1 MIKKTIIRVI
11 VIVLVFFG
19 SFACFSRLMNSD
31 NIDKTMKL
39 ADCTLPVISAYCGD
53 EQINY
58 MSGYTKQMQ
67 GQYMRDTITPLD
79 SENKLDIQI
88 NTFGETIQSVGFEV
102 RSLDTQRLIED
113 SVVDDFEATNED
125 KRVRLNI
132 QDLLSDNTEYLLIVK
147 LSTQKHENVYYYTRI
162 VKSSE
167 YYPEEKMKF
176 ALNFNEKTF
185 EKSEDIVSNLES
197 NSSGDNSNFN
207 FVNINSSFSQVTYGD
222 LNIQKT
228 GTMQVQLQELN
239 SQTAVI
245 VLKYTAQ
252 AQNDAGENEEYNMR
266 EFYRVRY
273 TKDRMYLLEFERTM
287 DEIFDENNK
296 VYYSK
301 ALSLGIANSD
311 VEYMSNS
318 EGSIVSFVQQGNI
331 YSYDSSSNTIS
342 KIYGFSGGD
351 DIRYNNQDHDVKIIS
366 VDESG
371 STDFIVTGYMARGT
385 HEGQTGVAIFHY
397 DSVINGV
404 EEKLFIESDKSY
416 QVLRSEIGD
425 LAYISTKGVLYIGF
439 SEDVYEIS
447 LESEQYDI
455 LVDGSENGEFVVSKD
470 NVYMAWQ
477 QESSDFEATN
487 LNVLDFDN
495 GTVNTITTDENE
507 RIKPIG
513 FMGHDIVYGVAR
525 VSDIQAGGNSVFPM
539 YKVIIQNEKN
549 EIIKEYQ
556 PSGVFITSG
565 KIVDNM
571 IELDRM
577 SFDGNSYQTA
587 DSDQIVHSIKEEDSK
602 VTLASITT
610 DKKKKEFQLQFGREL
625 KEKMPTCLYPKLVIY
640 DKKEDMKLDIVHET
654 PVYYVYAKG
663 NLDNIYTNA
672 VLAVSRASDIAG
684 TVVTENQTC
693 IYERT
698 KKTDKLQ
705 LDKLPTVSVSD
716 KMDSLTACVEA
727 VCEYYQLSVDVSS
740 EVAAGKPP
748 LDVLKYALGQERV
761 VDLTGQSL
769 DNVLYMVSSGYPVIV
784 KNGDNSYG
792 VIAGYNALNTI
803 LMNPSENKTG
813 FVGME
818 DSRKMFSGAGNVF
831 IGCIR

>member
-1 MIKKTIIRVI
+1 MCWI
-11 VIVLVFFG
+11 
-19 SFACFSRLMNSD
+19 
-31 NIDKTMKL
+31 
-39 ADCTLPVISAYCGD
+39 
-53 EQINY
+53 
-58 MSGYTKQMQ
+58 
-67 GQYMRDTITPLD
+67 
-79 SENKLDIQI
+79 
-88 NTFGETIQSVGFEV
+88 
-102 RSLDTQRLIED
+102 
-113 SVVDDFEATNED
+113 
-125 KRVRLNI
+125 
-132 QDLLSDNTEYLLIVK
+132 
-147 LSTQKHENVYYYTRI
+147 
-162 VKSSE
+162 
-167 YYPEEKMKF
+167 
-176 ALNFNEKTF
+176 
-185 EKSEDIVSNLES
+185 
-197 NSSGDNSNFN
+197 
-207 FVNINSSFSQVTYGD
+207 
-222 LNIQKT
+222 
-228 GTMQVQLQELN
+228 
-239 SQTAVI
+239 
-245 VLKYTAQ
+245 
-252 AQNDAGENEEYNMR
+252 
-266 EFYRVRY
+266 
-273 TKDRMYLLEFERTM
+273 
-287 DEIFDENNK
+287 
-296 VYYSK
+296 
-301 ALSLGIANSD
+301 
-311 VEYMSNS
+311 
-318 EGSIVSFVQQGNI
+318 
-331 YSYDSSSNTIS
+331 
-342 KIYGFSGGD
+342 
-351 DIRYNNQDHDVKIIS
+351 
-366 VDESG
+366 
-371 STDFIVTGYMARGT
+371 
-385 HEGQTGVAIFHY
+385 
-397 DSVINGV
+397 
-404 EEKLFIESDKSY
+404 
-416 QVLRSEIGD
+416 
-425 LAYISTKGVLYIGF
+425 
-439 SEDVYEIS
+439 
-447 LESEQYDI
+447 
-455 LVDGSENGEFVVSKD
+455 
-470 NVYMAWQ
+470 
-477 QESSDFEATN
+477 
-487 LNVLDFDN
+487 FDN

-698 KKTDKLQ
+698 KKTDKIQ

-740 EVAAGKPP
+740 EVAAGKSP

-769 DNVLYMVSSGYPVIV
+769 ENVLYMVSSGYPVIV

-792 VIAGYNALNTI
+792 VLAGYS
-803 LMNPSENKTG
+803 P
-813 FVGME
+813 
-818 DSRKMFSGAGNVF
+818 
-831 IGCIR
+831 

>member
-113 SVVDDFEATNED
+113 SVIDDFEATNED

-266 EFYRVRY
+266 EFYRVRS

-740 EVAAGKPP
+740 EVAAGKSP

>member
-495 GTVNTITTDENE
+495 GTVNTITTDENK

-577 SFDGNSYQTA
+577 SFDGNSYQTV

-740 EVAAGKPP
+740 EVAAGKSP